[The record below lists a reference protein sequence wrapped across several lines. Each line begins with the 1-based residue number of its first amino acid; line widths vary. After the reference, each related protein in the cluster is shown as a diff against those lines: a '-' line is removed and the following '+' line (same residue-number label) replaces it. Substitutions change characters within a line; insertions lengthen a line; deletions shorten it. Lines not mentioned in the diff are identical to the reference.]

1 MSNQYKN
8 LICPISDTKK
18 FYKLISIK
26 NFPIYMGVVNKNHRT
41 EFLNLNFNINKL
53 TGTVQIHPRVPIKK
67 LYFKPHGSGTIGKV
81 WQEHHSEFYKVIKK
95 KIKNNILEIGG
106 GHNSISKILGK
117 TKKNLNINL
126 TSFDPNG
133 KILSNLNHKI
143 IRDFFNS
150 KNIKRY
156 NIKKK
161 YNLIVHSH
169 LIEHIYSPMEF
180 LSNIYK
186 LLDSNGLHIFSIPNL
201 KKMIENGYAN
211 AMNFEHPYYL
221 DESLLDYMLKQNGFK
236 ILKKKFFKS
245 SHSIFYVTKK
255 DDKNHKKINYNFF
268 EKNKK
273 KFLNLKKE
281 WDNDVKLLN
290 TKISNKK
297 NIFIFGAHIF
307 SQNLIFNGLNGAN
320 IKYIL
325 DNDPNKLHKCLY
337 GTNIIV
343 KSPKILENYSNPIVI
358 LRAGPYNSEIKKK
371 IMTINKKTK
380 FI

>member
-143 IRDFFNS
+143 IRDFFN
-150 KNIKRY
+150 
-156 NIKKK
+156 
-161 YNLIVHSH
+161 
-169 LIEHIYSPMEF
+169 
-180 LSNIYK
+180 
-186 LLDSNGLHIFSIPNL
+186 
-201 KKMIENGYAN
+201 
-211 AMNFEHPYYL
+211 
-221 DESLLDYMLKQNGFK
+221 
-236 ILKKKFFKS
+236 
-245 SHSIFYVTKK
+245 
-255 DDKNHKKINYNFF
+255 
-268 EKNKK
+268 
-273 KFLNLKKE
+273 
-281 WDNDVKLLN
+281 
-290 TKISNKK
+290 
-297 NIFIFGAHIF
+297 
-307 SQNLIFNGLNGAN
+307 
-320 IKYIL
+320 
-325 DNDPNKLHKCLY
+325 
-337 GTNIIV
+337 
-343 KSPKILENYSNPIVI
+343 
-358 LRAGPYNSEIKKK
+358 
-371 IMTINKKTK
+371 
-380 FI
+380 